1 MLVSV
6 RSAEITNVGYRGSV
20 ETTSTAAL
28 ASHGRAAQHTAMNKI
43 QIALIATALLSSGT
57 ALAGGGE
64 GLGVGGDIQLN
75 GLAGPSINYDTGT
88 FHAGGLLAFADQ
100 PGDNNTTVGLGGRF
114 FWHVHS
120 TASSDFSIG
129 GQIGLIHGPDNVPLT
144 DDNIDL
150 LYFEPAMQI
159 RAFLAPNVALS
170 FTSGI
175 SIGLADADGIELTTQ
190 VTATTGLHYYFF

>member
-1 MLVSV
+1 MKKIHLVS
-6 RSAEITNVGYRGSV
+6 I
-20 ETTSTAAL
+20 AAV
-28 ASHGRAAQHTAMNKI
+28 
-43 QIALIATALLSSGT
+43 LLTSGT

-75 GLAGPSINYDTGT
+75 GLVGPSVNYDTGT
-88 FHAGGLLAFADQ
+88 FHAGGLLAFTDQ
-100 PGDNNTTVGLGGRF
+100 PGDNNTTVGIGGRF

-129 GQIGLIHGPDNVPLT
+129 GQLGLIHGPDNVPLT
-144 DDNIDL
+144 NDNIDL

-159 RAFLAPNVALS
+159 RAFIAPNVALN

-175 SIGLADADGIELTTQ
+175 SIGLADADGIGLTSQ